1 MPQESSSPV
10 FETPAAKIGN
20 RRRRGYELTRQ
31 RNMVPIF
38 TGAAVAALLFHAV
51 LYVFFPDTF
60 RLGMARYLVPPVQEE
75 SEMRVVVRDAPE
87 EEIQADISHEIDE
100 PQEIDEVAYEPD
112 QVDILDAQINE
123 LEIAPGETQSAIDMP
138 TPLEAEDASEEPA
151 APAAMDMQALAVETV
166 SVESLPLAEP
176 APVNASLTVVNA
188 VSDADAA
195 ADALEADL
203 RQSAADAAHLPA
215 DTKALSELLGE
226 KELGSK
232 SGVARLGADLLF
244 GFDECKLR
252 NSARVSMLQLA
263 ALIQKN
269 PETCFLIEGHTDSI
283 GSPEYNALL
292 GLQRAAAVRAWLE
305 GNAIPTDRVFI
316 RSCGNNSPLEERSG
330 DRAKEALNR
339 RVEIHMRKL
348 GETIPAGFLPAS
360 YKVDTATAAATQ
372 IAAGVQ
378 IPTPAALAVPP
389 PAKKKAPSAT
399 AAAPADL
406 IPAPQIADTPSKAEK
421 ATTKPAAKST
431 PAKPAQ
437 KPASR
442 APVKKPAAKPAAKQT
457 APTKKPAAKPAQK
470 PASKSASKTPVK
482 KPAQP
487 TTKKPANA
495 KRR

>member
-1 MPQESSSPV
+1 MPDEASSTV
-10 FETPAAKIGN
+10 YETPAARIGN

-31 RNMVPIF
+31 RNMAPIVA
-38 TGAAVAALLFHAV
+38 GAALAALLFHAV
-51 LYVFFPDTF
+51 LYYFFPDTF
-60 RLGMARYLVPPVQEE
+60 RLGMARYLVPPVQQE

-87 EEIQADISHEIDE
+87 EEIQADAAHEVDE
-100 PQEIDEVAYEPD
+100 PQEMDEVAYEPD

-138 TPLEAEDASEEPA
+138 TPLEAEDADEQPA
-151 APAAMDMQALAVETV
+151 APTAMDMQAIAMETV

-176 APVNASLTVVNA
+176 APVNENITVVNT
-188 VSDADAA
+188 VTDADAA

-203 RQSAADAAHLPA
+203 RRSAADAAKLPA

-226 KELGSK
+226 KELGAK

-283 GSPEYNALL
+283 GSAEYNALL

-305 GNAIPTDRVFI
+305 GNGIPTDRVYI
-316 RSCGNNSPLEERSG
+316 RSCGNNAPLAERSG

-360 YKVDTATAAATQ
+360 HKVDTATPAANQ
-372 IAAGVQ
+372 MAAGVQ
-378 IPTPAALAVPP
+378 IPAPAAQPVPP
-389 PAKKKAPSAT
+389 PAKRQ
-399 AAAPADL
+399 AAAPADKPKDL
-406 IPAPQIADTPSKAEK
+406 IPTPQIADNAPKEAK
-421 ATTKPAAKST
+421 PAPKPAAK
-431 PAKPAQ
+431 PAPKPAAKPAPKKAAPAK
-437 KPASR
+437 KPAAKP
-442 APVKKPAAKPAAKQT
+442 APKKAAPAKKPAAKPAAKTPAKST
-457 APTKKPAAKPAQK
+457 A
-470 PASKSASKTPVK
+470 
-482 KPAQP
+482 
-487 TTKKPANA
+487 KKPANA